1 MTASC
6 LDTLASASTNASEL
20 PLLLAR
26 QKQAFMDS
34 PAPTR
39 EKRIQN
45 LNRLHNALLEHRQ
58 ALASAV
64 SQDFSGRS
72 TAETELAEIL
82 PLLEG
87 IAYYRKRL
95 KRLMKPQR
103 RHAPL
108 TVMPAKVEVHVQP
121 LGVVGIVVPWNF
133 PIFLA
138 LSPLIGALAAGN
150 RVMLKSS
157 EFAPATGQLLQAIL
171 AENFDADEVCMVG
184 GDVDIATAFTRL
196 PFDHLVFTG
205 STQVGRHVMR
215 AAADNLTPVTLELGG
230 KSPAIIHPDF
240 PVDEAARRLAFGK
253 SMNAGQ
259 ICVSPDYVFC
269 HEDKVS
275 EFVRTF
281 TGAVEQAYPTLV
293 DNPDYTAIISERQK
307 QRLESYLEDA
317 RTKGATLIPINPS
330 GEDMSGTRK
339 MPLTLVLNATTDMKV
354 LQEEIFG
361 PILPVVGYRDLDAA
375 LQEVRARPRPLAL
388 YYFDWDK
395 QRGNQI
401 LQTTHSGG
409 VCINDT
415 LSHVTADD
423 IPFGGIGDSGM
434 GHYHGKE
441 GFLTFSKTKGVV
453 RKGRINL
460 AAMVAPPW
468 GNTLFKLM
476 MSLQALR
483 FRRIKP

>member
-1 MTASC
+1 MTVSALNAPDASQ
-6 LDTLASASTNASEL
+6 LEA
-20 PLLLAR
+20 LLAR
-26 QKQAFMDS
+26 QKKAFMDS

-39 EKRIQN
+39 QQRIQR
-45 LNRLHNALLEHRQ
+45 LDRLHNALLDHRQ
-58 ALASAV
+58 ALADAI

-72 TAETELAEIL
+72 SAETELAEIM

-108 TVMPAKVEVHVQP
+108 TVMPAKVEVHFQP

-133 PIFLA
+133 PVFLA

-157 EFAPATGQLLQAIL
+157 EFAPATGRLLQTIL
-171 AENFDADEVCMVG
+171 ANNFSADEVCMVG
-184 GDVDIATAFTRL
+184 GDVDVATAFTQL

-205 STQVGRHVMR
+205 STQVGRIVMR

-240 PVDEAARRLAFGK
+240 PVAEAARRLAFGK
-253 SMNAGQ
+253 CMNAGQ
-259 ICVSPDYVFC
+259 ICVSPDYVLC
-269 HEDKVS
+269 HEDQVS
-275 EFVRTF
+275 EFVSAF
-281 TGAVEQAYPTLV
+281 SAAVEKAYPTLTS
-293 DNPDYTAIISERQK
+293 NQDYTAIISERQK
-307 QRLESYLEDA
+307 QRQEGYLEDA
-317 RTKGATLIPINPS
+317 RAKGARVIPINPA
-330 GEDMSGTRK
+330 GEDVSGTRK
-339 MPLTLVLNATTDMKV
+339 MPMTLVLNATADMMV
-354 LQEEIFG
+354 MREEIFG
-361 PILPVVGYRDLDAA
+361 PILPVLGYRHLEQA
-375 LQEVRARPRPLAL
+375 LRQVRQRSRPLAL

-395 QRGNQI
+395 KRANHI
-401 LQTTHSGG
+401 LQHTHSGG

-415 LSHVTADD
+415 LSHVAADD

-441 GFLTFSKTKGVV
+441 GFLTFSKAKGVV

-468 GNTLFKLM
+468 GNAVFRLM
-476 MSLQALR
+476 MAINALR
-483 FRRIKP
+483 FRHIK